1 MQATAK
7 FAIPTEVVYGVGAS
21 ETIGARALEMGKRV
35 LVVTDP
41 GVVAVGIAD
50 EVEGVIKNAG
60 ASVVRFG
67 EVKPDPDGA
76 TVDLAARLASEQGVD
91 VIVGLGGGSSIDVA
105 KAVGLLLANGGESI
119 DEYLRGQPIS
129 RAIPPLIAVP
139 TTCGTGSEVTTSAV
153 VLDRARKRKV
163 SLRQG
168 NLLCA
173 RLAIVDP
180 LLMTKLP
187 PKLVAT
193 TGIDALTHAV
203 ESYMS
208 LVASPMTEGC
218 ALYAMELIGRHLR
231 PAAANPAN
239 LEAIAPMAIASTIS
253 GFSFGQASTT
263 LVHCLA
269 HAVGGEVDA
278 PHGLVTA
285 VLLAPVMEFN
295 LPANPEKFARV
306 AQALGEH
313 VEGLTAVEAARLSIE
328 AIRSLIGDLKIP
340 QRLSAIGV
348 KPEHVESI
356 VEAAAAEKRLAQNP
370 RRTSADDI
378 RTIVESCL

>member
-1 MQATAK
+1 MC
-7 FAIPTEVVYGVGAS
+7 I
-21 ETIGARALEMGKRV
+21 RDR
-35 LVVTDP
+35 
-41 GVVAVGIAD
+41 
-50 EVEGVIKNAG
+50 
-60 ASVVRFG
+60 
-67 EVKPDPDGA
+67 
-76 TVDLAARLASEQGVD
+76 
-91 VIVGLGGGSSIDVA
+91 
-105 KAVGLLLANGGESI
+105 
-119 DEYLRGQPIS
+119 
-129 RAIPPLIAVP
+129 

-239 LEAIAPMAIASTIS
+239 YTHLRAHETVLDLVCRLLLE
-253 GFSFGQASTT
+253 
-263 LVHCLA
+263 
-269 HAVGGEVDA
+269 
-278 PHGLVTA
+278 
-285 VLLAPVMEFN
+285 
-295 LPANPEKFARV
+295 
-306 AQALGEH
+306 
-313 VEGLTAVEAARLSIE
+313 
-328 AIRSLIGDLKIP
+328 
-340 QRLSAIGV
+340 
-348 KPEHVESI
+348 
-356 VEAAAAEKRLAQNP
+356 
-370 RRTSADDI
+370 
-378 RTIVESCL
+378 